1 MPNLQRVDVIN
12 DIDQK
17 SFTPELQQEG
27 LAP

>member
-1 MPNLQRVDVIN
+1 MPNLQRVDVIS

-17 SFTPELQQEG
+17 GLTPELQQEG

>member
-1 MPNLQRVDVIN
+1 MPNLQLVDVIN
-12 DIDQK
+12 DTDQK

>member
-1 MPNLQRVDVIN
+1 MPNLQLVDVIN